1 MTCIEKGG
9 LGFWGEWRR
18 LTAAVNGVCPHMRP
32 VMQWVGAP
40 LDMGAIRI
48 HGDEGRRVFDYV
60 KGCLGY

>member
-1 MTCIEKGG
+1 VADACETFG
-9 LGFWGEWRR
+9 LSFAGIIP
-18 LTAAVNGVCPHMRP
+18 LIAAGTDVL

-48 HGDEGRRVFDYV
+48 HGDQGRRVFDYV

>member
-1 MTCIEKGG
+1 M
-9 LGFWGEWRR
+9 
-18 LTAAVNGVCPHMRP
+18 AAVNGVCPHMRP

-48 HGDEGRRVFDYV
+48 HGDQGRRVFDYV